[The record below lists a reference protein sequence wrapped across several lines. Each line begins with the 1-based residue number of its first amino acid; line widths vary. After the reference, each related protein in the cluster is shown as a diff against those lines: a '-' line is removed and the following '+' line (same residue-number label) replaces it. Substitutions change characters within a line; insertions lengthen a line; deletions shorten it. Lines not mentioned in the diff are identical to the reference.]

1 MLLFDQRYAV
11 RSLGS
16 PPTTHPWLLD
26 SAPFRAN
33 AARVKP
39 VVLPEGHDVH
49 SSRLFSPPSRYL
61 QLFLCF
67 ISVHHPWLLSVI
79 RPFII
84 PLFLPHSVHIA
95 GTAAALLALLSNRYT
110 ESTKAICSR
119 MAEEHQEIAS
129 IAGNILAKNIFFH
142 HTIIDSAVFTQRGGR
157 MPLYSSTYGRQLP
170 RRHLNS
176 GFQSAGQNILE

>member
-1 MLLFDQRYAV
+1 MAPG
-11 RSLGS
+11 LG
-16 PPTTHPWLLD
+16 
-26 SAPFRAN
+26 AFRTNTAL
-33 AARVKP
+33 VKP

-49 SSRLFSPPSRYL
+49 SSRLSSSSSCYL

-95 GTAAALLALLSNRYT
+95 GTAAALLTLLSNRYT

-119 MAEEHQEIAS
+119 MAEEHHEIAS
-129 IAGNILAKNIFFH
+129 IAGNVLTKNIFFH
-142 HTIIDSAVFTQRGGR
+142 HTIIDVAVFTQRDSG
-157 MPLYSSTYGRQLP
+157 MPLYSSTYGRQPP
-170 RRHLNS
+170 RRQLNS
-176 GFQSAGQNILE
+176 GFQSVGQNILE

>member
-16 PPTTHPWLLD
+16 PPTTHPRLLD
-26 SAPFRAN
+26 SAPFRTN
-33 AARVKP
+33 AALVNSD
-39 VVLPEGHDVH
+39 VLPEGHDAH
-49 SSRLFSPPSRYL
+49 SSRLFSSPSCYL

-67 ISVHHPWLLSVI
+67 ISVHRPCLLSVI

-95 GTAAALLALLSNRYT
+95 GTAAAFLALLSNGYT

-119 MAEEHQEIAS
+119 MAKEHHEIAS
-129 IAGNILAKNIFFH
+129 TASNVLARNILFH
-142 HTIIDSAVFTQRGGR
+142 QTIIDFTVFTQRDGR
-157 MPLYSSTYGRQLP
+157 MPQYSSTYGRQPP
-170 RRHLNS
+170 RRQLNS
-176 GFQSAGQNILE
+176 VFSECRTEHP